1 MKSIEQET
9 KAITQTQETK
19 KPKGVDFAKQL
30 LAECREYAEKE
41 KALKQSG
48 PKFKM

>member
-1 MKSIEQET
+1 MKSIELET
-9 KAITQTQETK
+9 QLMTK
-19 KPKGVDFAKQL
+19 HIKSIENAKQFS
-30 LAECREYAEKE
+30 AELKANTEKE